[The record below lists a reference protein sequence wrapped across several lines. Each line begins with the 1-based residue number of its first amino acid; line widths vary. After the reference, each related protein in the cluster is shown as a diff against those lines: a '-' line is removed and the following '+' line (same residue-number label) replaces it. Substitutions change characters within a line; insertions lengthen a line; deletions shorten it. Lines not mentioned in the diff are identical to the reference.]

1 MEILSIKQTCQRIGV
16 SRTTLWQLTR
26 DGGFPRPV
34 EITDKRRG
42 YVASEV
48 EAWIRARMAARDKR
62 AAA

>member
-26 DGGFPRPV
+26 DGCFPKPV
-34 EITDKRRG
+34 AVTETRRG
-42 YVASEV
+42 YIASEV
-48 EAWIRARMAARDKR
+48 DAWIRGRIAERDGK

>member
-26 DGGFPRPV
+26 GGTFPRPV

-48 EAWIRARMAARDKR
+48 DAWIRARMAARDK